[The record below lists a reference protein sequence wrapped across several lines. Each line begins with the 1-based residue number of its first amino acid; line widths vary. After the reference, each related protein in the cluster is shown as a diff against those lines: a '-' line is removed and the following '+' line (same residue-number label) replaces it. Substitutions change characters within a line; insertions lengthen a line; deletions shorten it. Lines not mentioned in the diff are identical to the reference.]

1 MLGPEQKETWTDEEL
16 LRFFTLSTDLFAI
29 SDFEGWFQRLNPAW
43 ERTFGFTNEELC
55 ARPSKDFVHPAERE
69 LPASKR
75 EKLLTGLDHV
85 EYQNRFLCKDGSYR
99 WILWNATVS
108 VQRRRIY
115 GVGRDITEQVE
126 AEERIKRLV
135 SELEA
140 KNKALL
146 EAQQQKEALTA
157 YIVHDLKNPLSAIVA
172 NAYALQ
178 EEPELSEPTRESMRD
193 IYLGA
198 QAMDRMVLTLLDVSK
213 SEDGALVPR
222 RVPVPLEALL
232 QQAAASMAALAQLRQ
247 QKIEL
252 RFDLGS
258 PTIDADADLLRR
270 IVTNLV
276 DNSLK
281 YAPAGTSIVIEATTG
296 ADGSAEIRIRDQGPG
311 IPEEHRDRIF
321 DKYVRLDG
329 SSGAN
334 ARKSRGLGLAF
345 CRLAAEA
352 HGGRVWVEPN
362 VPVGSTF
369 VISLPNARSR
379 GAS

>member
-1 MLGPEQKETWTDEEL
+1 MATPGEHESWTDEEL

-29 SDFEGWFQRLNPAW
+29 SDLDGYFQRLNPAW
-43 ERTFGFTNEELC
+43 ERALGFTNEELC
-55 ARPSKDFVHPAERE
+55 ARPSKEFIHPAERE
-69 LPASKR
+69 MPASKR

-85 EYQNRFLCKDGSYR
+85 EYQNRFLCNDGSYR

-115 GVGRDITEQVE
+115 SVGRDITEQVE
-126 AEERIKRLV
+126 AEEQVRRLV

-146 EAQQQKEALTA
+146 EAQEQKAALTA

-172 NAYALQ
+172 NAYGLQ

-198 QAMDRMVLTLLDVSK
+198 QAMDRMVLTLLDVSR

-222 RVPVPLEALL
+222 LAPVPLATLLEEAR
-232 QQAAASMAALAQLRQ
+232 ASMAALAQLRQ

-252 RFDLGS
+252 RTDLGA
-258 PTIDADADLLRR
+258 PAVQADPDLLRR
-270 IVTNLV
+270 IVVNLL

-281 YAPAGTSIVIEATTG
+281 YAPSGTTIVIEARTDASG
-296 ADGSAEIRIRDQGPG
+296 AAEIRIRDQGPG

-321 DKYVRLDG
+321 EKYVRLDG

-352 HGGRVWVEPN
+352 QRGRVWAEPN
-362 VPVGSTF
+362 APVGTTF
-369 VISLPNARSR
+369 CVSLPGR
-379 GAS
+379 